1 MKGRD
6 YMQEKLEKLRLNKFL
21 EIRSWAGLSPM
32 PGTTGIIIT
41 KDKKIYYYHKYHH
54 VPENLKDKI
63 KLEDISEGRVI
74 DEDIYLKLVN
84 YLEEKVIGK
93 EFEYIR
99 IMDAGV
105 KISGTLNN
113 NSFNIDNHFDIYN
126 DLKRIIDK
134 KVE

>member
-1 MKGRD
+1 
-6 YMQEKLEKLRLNKFL
+6 MQEKLEKLRLNKFL

-54 VPENLKDKI
+54 VPENLKDKT
-63 KLEDISEGRVI
+63 KLEDISEGRII

-93 EFEYIR
+93 DFENINTR
-99 IMDAGV
+99 DAGV
-105 KISGTLNN
+105 SISGNINN
-113 NSFNIDNHFDIYN
+113 NRFNINNHFDIYN
-126 DLKRIIDK
+126 DLKRIIYSK
-134 KVE
+134 HYHFR

>member
-1 MKGRD
+1 
-6 YMQEKLEKLRLNKFL
+6 MQEKLEKLRQNKFL
-21 EIRSWAGLSPM
+21 ELSSWAGLSPM

-93 EFEYIR
+93 EFEEINIR
-99 IMDAGV
+99 DAGV

-113 NSFNIDNHFDIYN
+113 NSFNIHNHFDIYN
-126 DLKRIIDK
+126 DLKKIIG
-134 KVE
+134 

>member
-1 MKGRD
+1 
-6 YMQEKLEKLRLNKFL
+6 MQEKLKSLRLDKFL
-21 EIRSWAGLSPM
+21 ELSSWAGLSPM

-93 EFEYIR
+93 EFEEINIR
-99 IMDAGV
+99 DAGV

-113 NSFNIDNHFDIYN
+113 NSFNIHNHFDIYN
-126 DLKRIIDK
+126 DLKKIIG
-134 KVE
+134 